1 MLPLKGGVRLRTVLP
16 IKIFRYQASYVKRV
30 GGERM
35 ALNGTL
41 LPIKAFGFQ
50 TLYIQGFRCE
60 RTGGYRTSRRCC
72 RCGARS
78 RQSEYVR
85 IVRYNGACKP

>member
-1 MLPLKGGVRLRTVLP
+1 M
-16 IKIFRYQASYVKRV
+16 
-30 GGERM
+30 
-35 ALNGTL
+35 

-60 RTGGYRTSRRCC
+60 RTGGYRTSRRCY